1 MRRAAAGAAVLFAA
15 LLAGAPGTAHAAG
28 PAPYVVVL
36 KDGVASAG
44 TATKGMEKALR
55 FSARLRYESALKGF
69 AADLTA
75 AQLARVEADPAVE
88 FVQPDAVVSAAGLP
102 AVAPGETV
110 PAGIRRVGAATA
122 TTVHAAS
129 TTAVAVLDSGADLA
143 NPDLNVAGGTN
154 CVTPGSPAKD
164 DNGHGTNVAGIIG
177 ARNDGNGV
185 AGVAPGTRLYAVKV
199 LGKNGTGTLS
209 QFLCGINWVTA
220 NAAAL
225 GIGVANMSITGA
237 GSDDGNC
244 GHTNGDSEHKA
255 ICSSVAAGVTY
266 VVSAGNA
273 KADFARS
280 APAAYPEVLTVT
292 AMSDTDGLP
301 GAAGGAPKCVKGEAD
316 DRYAAYS
323 NYAVGAAAAAHTIA
337 GPGTCVVSDKV
348 GGGTS
353 TYNGTS
359 QAAPHVA
366 GAVALCKGSDGVAGP
381 CAGLTPAATMQQVRA
396 DSASAAT
403 LANGFGGDPLR
414 PVSGRQYGNLV
425 VAALY

>member
-1 MRRAAAGAAVLFAA
+1 MRRAAGGGGVLWAALLGGASAQAHAAPRPYVVVLEDGVAAAGAA
-15 LLAGAPGTAHAAG
+15 T
-28 PAPYVVVL
+28 
-36 KDGVASAG
+36 KD
-44 TATKGMEKALR
+44 MEKAGR
-55 FSARLRYESALKGF
+55 FSARFRYDSALKGF
-69 AADLTA
+69 AADLPA
-75 AQLARVEADPAVE
+75 ARLAKVRADPAVD
-88 FVQPDAVVSAAGLP
+88 FVEPDAVMSAAGTQAL
-102 AVAPGETV
+102 AAGDTAP
-110 PAGIRRVGAATA
+110 PGIRRVGAATA
-122 TTVHAAS
+122 ATVHGPS
-129 TTAVAVLDSGADLA
+129 TTGVAVLDSGADLA

-154 CVTPGSPAKD
+154 CVKPGTPAND
-164 DNGHGTNVAGIIG
+164 DNGHGTNVAGIIA
-177 ARNDGNGV
+177 ARNDGKGV

-199 LGKNGTGTLS
+199 LNKNATGTLS

-225 GIGVANMSITGA
+225 GIGVVNMSITGA

-244 GHTNGDSEHKA
+244 GRTNGDSEHKA

-273 KADFARS
+273 KVDFARS

-301 GAAGGAPKCVKGEAD
+301 GGIGGAPSCVKGEAD
-316 DRYAAYS
+316 DRYASYS
-323 NYAVGAAAAAHTIA
+323 NFAVGAAAAAHTIA
-337 GPGTCVVSDKV
+337 GPGTCVVSDKA

-366 GAVALCKGSDGVAGP
+366 GALALCEGSDGIAGP
-381 CAGLTPAATMQQVRA
+381 CAGLAPAAVIQRLRA

-403 LANGFGGDPLR
+403 LANGFSGDPLR
-414 PVSGRQYGNLV
+414 ALTGRQYGNLV
-425 VAALY
+425 AAGLY